1 MLLDTGL
8 FFDLHSQ
15 PKSPAPTLPSQDS
28 PHWRLVGMSTL
39 REKCSRNEKALA
51 SWLPSTFHLV
61 VLRGINK
68 QR

>member
-1 MLLDTGL
+1 
-8 FFDLHSQ
+8 
-15 PKSPAPTLPSQDS
+15 
-28 PHWRLVGMSTL
+28 MSTL
-39 REKCSRNEKALA
+39 MEKCSRNEKALT